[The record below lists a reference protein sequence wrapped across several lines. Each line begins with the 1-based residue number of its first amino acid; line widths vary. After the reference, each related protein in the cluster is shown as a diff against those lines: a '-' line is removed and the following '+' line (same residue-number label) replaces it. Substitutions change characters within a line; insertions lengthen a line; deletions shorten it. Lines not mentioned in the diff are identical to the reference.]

1 MKSTLKGTWKI
12 TWMEQWDLDF
22 VDLVV
27 PGHVTFEAKGHG
39 HFQFGCVEGGFS
51 WSEGDQYFDSR
62 WEGSDEMD
70 KARGEIYGEIE
81 DGELRGTIE
90 FDSGDE
96 SDFRAVKK
104 SAGLKKAK
112 S

>member
-1 MKSTLKGTWKI
+1 
-12 TWMEQWDLDF
+12 MEQWDQDF

-27 PGHVTFEAKGHG
+27 PGHVTFEAKGQG
-39 HFQFGCVEGGFS
+39 HFQFGCVQGGFS
-51 WSEGDQYFDSR
+51 WLDGKSYFDSS
-62 WEGSDEMD
+62 WEGCDEMNES
-70 KARGEIYGEIE
+70 RGEIYGEIE

-96 SDFRAVKK
+96 SDFRAVRKRTV
-104 SAGLKKAK
+104 LKKAK